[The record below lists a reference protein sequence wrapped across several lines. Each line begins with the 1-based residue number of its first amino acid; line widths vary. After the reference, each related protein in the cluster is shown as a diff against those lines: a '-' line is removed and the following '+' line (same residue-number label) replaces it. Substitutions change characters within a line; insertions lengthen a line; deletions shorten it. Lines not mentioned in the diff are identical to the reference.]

1 MAAVSPTDRCQESV
15 TFEDVAVIFTEEE
28 WTHLVPIQR
37 DLYKEVMLENYKSIV
52 SLGLPVPRPDV
63 IFQLKRGDEPWIV
76 DLHGSEESDCPETI
90 SLDWETKPET
100 PGASEEESGG
110 TVRER
115 LGRQGP
121 LCPKSEAHALE
132 SDLETGKKSPAV
144 QTCKKSLSQKENL
157 QQGSTPLK
165 KILTKERDQEC
176 SSCGKSFFDHS
187 SLVRHQ
193 RTHTGEKP
201 YDCHQ
206 CGKAFSHRSSL
217 SRHLMSH
224 TGESPYECN
233 ACRKAFFDRSSL
245 TVHQRIHTGEKPF
258 KCSECGKAFF
268 DRSSLTRHQRIH
280 TGESPYECNQC
291 GKAFS
296 QKSILTRHQ
305 LIHTGRKPY
314 ECNECGKA
322 FYGVSSLNRHQ
333 KAHTG
338 EPRYQCSECGKA
350 FFDRSSLTQHQK
362 IHTGDKPYECTE
374 CGKAFSQRCRL
385 TRHQRVHTG
394 EKPFECSV
402 CGKVFSSKSSV
413 IQHQRRY
420 TDPSF
425 EPSTRSGY
433 YAPFPSLLPQS
444 FRSLLLGRCYYY
456 CNYYYYYYYYY
467 ELKLIELLLCLR
479 RVEITNILENWMES
493 CLRNRGIRGRC
504 RPVAGEQDQETTV
517 VLHSSASLHFYY
529 KRRLPPLERRP
540 QLPGWYFR
548 RRGLRVSTISE
559 ASGSGSFPRALCA
572 GALWSPP
579 LVGPPGAGWRPS
591 SANSGLVLFQE
602 DIEEERMAAVPLT
615 ARWQKSL
622 KFKDVAVKFSKDEWK
637 QLVPTQRALYREVML
652 ENYQGFVS
660 LGLLV
665 PKPDVVF
672 QLKRGEEPWKL
683 DFQEDEER
691 EVPGSTFLDKNA
703 QFESW
708 DSTQSQHI
716 SKKGKLQK
724 TLMKKL
730 RKDGPLGPV
739 LSSENLRGTKKE
751 HLSGET
757 LKESSCKKDSRQN
770 STPAKK
776 TDSKGRNFECSI
788 CGKTLYNHLSL
799 TRHQRTHTGE
809 KPYNCKECGK
819 AFSYRS
825 SLKKHLMSHTGKS
838 PFECNEC
845 GKTFYDR
852 LTLTEH
858 QRTHTGEKPF
868 KCKECGKAFFVRSSF
883 TRHQRIHT
891 GESPYECTEC
901 GKSFSQKSILAR
913 HWLTHTGER
922 PYECK
927 GCGKALFDRSS
938 LIRHRRAH
946 TGETP
951 FECNECGKVF
961 FDRSSLNQHQKIHSG
976 DKPYKCTECGKAF
989 LQKRRLTQH
998 QRVHTGEK
1006 PYECSVCGKVF
1017 SCKSSII
1024 QHQRRYARQASE
1036 YHRGAPA
1043 RQGTPT
1049 ET

>member
-1 MAAVSPTDRCQESV
+1 MAAVSPIARCQESV
-15 TFEDVAVIFTEEE
+15 TFEDVAVIFTDEE
-28 WTHLVPIQR
+28 WRHLVPIQR
-37 DLYKEVMLENYKSIV
+37 DLYKEVMLENYKIIV

-76 DLHGSEESDCPETI
+76 DLHRSEERECPENV
-90 SLDWETKPET
+90 SLDWGTKPEIH
-100 PGASEEESGG
+100 GASEEESEGTARGKLGG
-110 TVRER
+110 EV
-115 LGRQGP
+115 P
-121 LCPKSEAHALE
+121 VCPKFEAHALE
-132 SDLETGKKSPAV
+132 GEPEAGKESPAV
-144 QTCKKSLSQKENL
+144 QACKKSLCRKESL

-176 SSCGKSFFDHS
+176 SHCGKTFFDHS
-187 SLVRHQ
+187 SLIRHQ

-201 YDCHQ
+201 YDCHE

-233 ACRKAFFDRSSL
+233 ACGKAFFDRSSL

-280 TGESPYECNQC
+280 TGESPYECTQC

-338 EPRYQCSECGKA
+338 EPHYQCSECGKA

-420 TDPSF
+420 AKQGMT
-425 EPSTRSGY
+425 
-433 YAPFPSLLPQS
+433 
-444 FRSLLLGRCYYY
+444 
-456 CNYYYYYYYYY
+456 
-467 ELKLIELLLCLR
+467 
-479 RVEITNILENWMES
+479 
-493 CLRNRGIRGRC
+493 
-504 RPVAGEQDQETTV
+504 
-517 VLHSSASLHFYY
+517 HSSTPLVSKGAG
-529 KRRLPPLERRP
+529 PPKT
-540 QLPGWYFR
+540 GW
-548 RRGLRVSTISE
+548 
-559 ASGSGSFPRALCA
+559 ASGFPLRPRPSGNRSFLRALCA
-572 GALWSPP
+572 GAPWY
-579 LVGPPGAGWRPS
+579 LVLAGPPRAGWHPS
-591 SANSGLVLFQE
+591 SANSGLGLFQE
-602 DIEEERMAAVPLT
+602 NIEEERMAAVPLT
-615 ARWQKSL
+615 ARRQKSL

-637 QLVPTQRALYREVML
+637 RLVPTQRALYREVML
-652 ENYQGFVS
+652 ENYQGFIS

-665 PKPDVVF
+665 PKPDVIF

-683 DFQEDEER
+683 DFQEDEKS
-691 EVPGSTFLDKNA
+691 EVPGSTFPDQNA
-703 QFESW
+703 RLESQ
-708 DSTQSQHI
+708 DSTQRQDV
-716 SKKGKLQK
+716 SKKAKSQK
-724 TLMKKL
+724 TLMETL
-730 RKDGPLGPV
+730 RKYGPLGPV
-739 LSSENLRGTKKE
+739 LGPENLEGTKKE

-757 LKESSCKKDSRQN
+757 LKKSSLKEDLQR

-776 TDSKGRNFECSI
+776 TNNKGRNLECGI

-809 KPYNCKECGK
+809 KPYNCQECGK

-838 PFECNEC
+838 PFECSEC

-868 KCKECGKAFFVRSSF
+868 KCHECGKAFFVRSSF

-891 GESPYECTEC
+891 GENPYMCTEC

-913 HWLTHTGER
+913 HKLTHTGER

-938 LIRHRRAH
+938 LIRHHRAH

-989 LQKRRLTQH
+989 LQKRPLTQH

-1024 QHQRRYARQASE
+1024 QHQRRYARRASE
-1036 YHRGAPA
+1036 YHRGASA
-1043 RQGTPT
+1043 RQGTPR